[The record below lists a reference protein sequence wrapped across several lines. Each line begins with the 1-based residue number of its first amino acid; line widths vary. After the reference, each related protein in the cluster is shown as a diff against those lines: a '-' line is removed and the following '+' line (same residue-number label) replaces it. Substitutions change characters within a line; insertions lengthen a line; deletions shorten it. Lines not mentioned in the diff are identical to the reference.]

1 MRAGPGTHPLA
12 AAITLGPRR
21 GPGLCSAAVI
31 REASI
36 DDAVAAAA
44 LLAVVTPEFV
54 TSAAVTRHNMATSP
68 PEAQRLWW
76 CVERRRR
83 LVGWANVGLVVE
95 TSEAG
100 AGWIGVTVHP
110 DHRKQGIGTALADV
124 AERHARAIRA
134 RRLRA
139 WSRADGDTVSFA
151 RSRGYEQTASNDM
164 LVVDPRA
171 VTPAEPPPGVELS
184 PLSAFED
191 DPSPI
196 HHVDSV
202 AFLDEPGDLTLDALS
217 LARWLEHDWSHPLLD
232 REVSVVAAV
241 DGIPAAVTYVQTDR
255 ATGRGT
261 NSGTATLPEHRG
273 RGLATLAK
281 RASLV
286 RAAQLGI
293 TAVYTGNDVTNA
305 AMQAINRKLGY
316 EPCSTMLSWARNL
329 VEA

>member
-1 MRAGPGTHPLA
+1 
-12 AAITLGPRR
+12 
-21 GPGLCSAAVI
+21 VV

-36 DDAVAAAA
+36 DDAAAAAA
-44 LLAVVTPEFV
+44 LRAMVTPEFV
-54 TSAAVTRHNMATSP
+54 MSAAAIQHDMATSP
-68 PEAQRLWW
+68 PDAQRLWW
-76 CVERRRR
+76 CSESRRR
-83 LVGWANVGLVVE
+83 LVGWASVGLVVE

-110 DHRKQGIGTALADV
+110 DHRKQGIGTALADA
-124 AERHARAIRA
+124 AERHARAIHA

-151 RSRGYEQTASNDM
+151 RSRGYEQTSSNDM
-164 LVVDPRA
+164 LVVDPRTI
-171 VTPAEPPPGVELS
+171 TPAEQPPDVELS

-196 HHVDSV
+196 YHVDSV
-202 AFLDEPGDLTLDALS
+202 AFLDEPGDLTFDALT
-217 LARWLEHDWSHPLLD
+217 LGRWLEHHWSHPLLD
-232 REVSVVAAV
+232 REVSMAAVV

-255 ATGRGT
+255 ATRRGT

-316 EPCSTMLSWARNL
+316 EPSSTMLSWARDM
-329 VEA
+329 VQA

>member
-1 MRAGPGTHPLA
+1 M
-12 AAITLGPRR
+12 
-21 GPGLCSAAVI
+21 I

-36 DDAVAAAA
+36 DDAAAAAA

-54 TSAAVTRHNMATSP
+54 RSAAGIRHNMVTSP

-76 CVERRRR
+76 CIERQQM
-83 LVGWANVGLVVE
+83 LVGWASVGLVVE

-100 AGWIGVTVHP
+100 AGTIGVTVHP
-110 DHRKQGIGTALADV
+110 DHRRQGIGTALADV
-124 AERHARAIRA
+124 AEQHARSIRA

-151 RSRGYEQTASNDM
+151 RSRGYEQTSSNDM
-164 LVVDPRA
+164 LVVDPRT
-171 VTPAEPPPGVELS
+171 VTPGEPPPGVELS

-196 HHVDSV
+196 YHVDSV
-202 AFLDEPGDLTLDALS
+202 AFLDEPGDLTFDALS
-217 LARWLEHDWSHPLLD
+217 LGRWLDYWSDPLLD
-232 REVSVVAAV
+232 REVSVVAVV
-241 DGIPAAVTYVQTDR
+241 DGIPAAVTYVETDR
-255 ATGRGT
+255 ATGHGT

-316 EPCSTMLSWARNL
+316 EPCSTVLSWARNL
-329 VEA
+329 V

>member
-1 MRAGPGTHPLA
+1 M
-12 AAITLGPRR
+12 LG
-21 GPGLCSAAVI
+21 AVI

-36 DDAVAAAA
+36 DDAAAAAA
-44 LLAVVTPEFV
+44 LRAVVTPEFV
-54 TSAAVTRHNMATSP
+54 TSAAVVRHDMATSP

-76 CVERRRR
+76 CIERRRR
-83 LVGWANVGLVVE
+83 LVGWASAGLVVE

-100 AGWIGVTVHP
+100 AGWISVTVHP

-139 WSRADGDTVSFA
+139 SSRADGDTVSFA
-151 RSRGYEQTASNDM
+151 RSRGYEQTSSNDM

-171 VTPAEPPPGVELS
+171 VTLAEPPPGVELS

-196 HHVDSV
+196 YRVDSV
-202 AFLDEPGDLTLDALS
+202 AFLDEPGDLTFDALT
-217 LARWLEHDWSHPLLD
+217 LGRWLEDIWSHPLLD
-232 REVSVVAAV
+232 REASVVAVV
-241 DGIPAAVTYVQTDR
+241 DGIPAAVTYVETDR

-273 RGLATLAK
+273 RGLATLVK
-281 RASLV
+281 RASLSQ
-286 RAAQLGI
+286 AAQLGI

-305 AMQAINRKLGY
+305 AMQAINRNLGY

-329 VEA
+329 MEA